1 MADYICWV
9 RTNYFKVKDENA
21 LRELLDQCTANDKI
35 ELHSSGKGVE
45 KQFCFTCDG
54 RIYGLENREGNKEDF
69 DGFIL
74 ELQKLLPS
82 HEAILLQEVGHE
94 KFCYLVG
101 SVLIITETEIQY
113 IDVKEKAVEVARKLL
128 KKSDFTTDMD
138 Y

>member
-45 KQFCFTCDG
+45 KKFCFTCDG

-74 ELQKLLPS
+74 ELQKLLPATRRFYCRRS
-82 HEAILLQEVGHE
+82 GMKNFAIW
-94 KFCYLVG
+94 
-101 SVLIITETEIQY
+101 
-113 IDVKEKAVEVARKLL
+113 
-128 KKSDFTTDMD
+128 
-138 Y
+138 

>member
-1 MADYICWV
+1 MADYNCWI

-21 LRELLDQCTANDKI
+21 FRELMGRCSANGKI
-35 ELHSSGKGVE
+35 EVHTKGKYEE
-45 KQFCFTCDG
+45 KKFCFTCDG
-54 RIYGLENREGNKEDF
+54 RIYGLENKEWNEEDF

-82 HEAILLQEVGHE
+82 HEAILLQEVGYE

-101 SVLIITETEIQY
+101 SVLIITESETQY
-113 IDVKEKAVEVARKLL
+113 IDVKEKAMEAARKLL
-128 KKSDFTTDMD
+128 KKPDFTTDMD